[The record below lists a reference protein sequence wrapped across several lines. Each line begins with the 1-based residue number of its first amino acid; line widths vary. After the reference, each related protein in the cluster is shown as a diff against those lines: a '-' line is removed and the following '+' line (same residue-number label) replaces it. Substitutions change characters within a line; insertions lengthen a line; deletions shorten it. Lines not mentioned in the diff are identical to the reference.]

1 MDLRPYQVN
10 LINAVHESWKES
22 DRVIA
27 VAPTGSGKAVMM
39 ACIAR
44 DRLEHGPV
52 LILAHRQELIDQAI
66 DKMEKATGVRAVK
79 EMAESKAS
87 GNERMVVASM
97 QTLSRRDVFGSGY
110 FRTVIVDECHHLVS
124 DSYLNLMGRFTGAKV
139 LGVTATPDRSDKKE
153 LGSYFE
159 KVAYEIG
166 LLDLIAQGYLSKIV
180 VNRIPVRVDLSNVS
194 KRAGEFAS
202 EELDSAI
209 TPWLEKIVAHIPRDR
224 KTLVFL
230 PLIATSKQFTE
241 IAKGAGFDAE
251 HVDGNSP
258 DRADVLA
265 RFAAKKV
272 GILSNSMLLTEGYD
286 CPSIDCVLVLRPTMS
301 RPLYSQMIGRGTR
314 IFPGKENLLVLDALW
329 LTGKH
334 SLVRPTSLVTD
345 SVEVA
350 KIAEE
355 MLDQGEMWDVEKVVE
370 SAKEQREKSLIK
382 QLKEQAA
389 KAIGKK
395 LNAIDPLEFAV
406 SLHDARLAEYEPVM
420 AWESAPP
427 SPKQV
432 QMIERF
438 GLAGD
443 RVTCKGHASAIINRI
458 MDRQRLKLASP
469 KQLKWLIKLGHPKP
483 YTETFKGA
491 SEFLDKQFN
500 KQK

>member
-1 MDLRPYQVN
+1 
-10 LINAVHESWKES
+10 
-22 DRVIA
+22 
-27 VAPTGSGKAVMM
+27 
-39 ACIAR
+39 
-44 DRLEHGPV
+44 
-52 LILAHRQELIDQAI
+52 
-66 DKMEKATGVRAVK
+66 
-79 EMAESKAS
+79 
-87 GNERMVVASM
+87 
-97 QTLSRRDVFGSGY
+97 
-110 FRTVIVDECHHLVS
+110 
-124 DSYLNLMGRFTGAKV
+124 
-139 LGVTATPDRSDKKE
+139 
-153 LGSYFE
+153 
-159 KVAYEIG
+159 
-166 LLDLIAQGYLSKIV
+166 V

-258 DRADVLA
+258 DRAEILA

-345 SVEVA
+345 SAEVA

-370 SAKEQREKSLIK
+370 SAKEQREQSLIK

-395 LNAIDPLEFAV
+395 LNAIDPLEFAL

-491 SEFLDKQFN
+491 SEFLDKQFG